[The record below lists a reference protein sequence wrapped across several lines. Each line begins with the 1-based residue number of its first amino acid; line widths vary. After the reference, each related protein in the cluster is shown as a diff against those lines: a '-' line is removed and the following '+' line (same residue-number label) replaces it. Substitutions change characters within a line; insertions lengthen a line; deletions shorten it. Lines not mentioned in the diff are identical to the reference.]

1 MSKNNQNKVYVSKRI
16 DDYALYMYADIFDIL
31 KIVLDGHVS
40 EETSKQLYD
49 VSAAIHKEI
58 GHLKC
63 GEYTDFCV
71 IERGF
76 NYRNKE

>member
-49 VSAAIHKEI
+49 VSVAIHKEI

-63 GEYTDFCV
+63 DEYTDFYV

-76 NYRNKE
+76 NYK